1 MHSADSLSRKGAFF
15 SLFTLKRRAA
25 LWLAFHVLIIAVFVI
40 ALVARGGFK
49 IDADLFNMF
58 PKTFSDDVAVRLAD
72 EKLTE
77 ITAQN
82 IIVMAECTDFQK
94 AKKAA
99 VGVYEKVKD
108 SDNFKSLQLY
118 SSAGDFTTLAA
129 SLQQNHFNML
139 NEEAVN
145 SIEKNP
151 ALFAEKAV
159 AQAFSPFSI
168 LGANDI
174 ESDPFMLCETEARG
188 LLNALKNSG
197 VSISLKDGVMAAK
210 DGDLWYVLINGILSK
225 KGAALVSK
233 TNGVAELY
241 NAAAEFSGDDVNFI
255 FSGAPFNS
263 HESSN
268 SAIKEVSIISG
279 VSIALVLV
287 ILISVFKSA
296 MPLLLSLLSILL
308 SVMAA
313 FCSTIA
319 VFGKIHILAL
329 VFGTSLIGSC
339 IDYSLHFFTR
349 WMADKRLANGEEAV
363 QKIFSGLA
371 LAILSSVVCYAA
383 LLFAPFQLLKQMA
396 VFSIVGL
403 SSSFLTTVC
412 VFPFIPLPPKEK
424 QISLLKLMKPSG
436 NKENKRFV
444 GRVGVFLIFA
454 FSLSSL
460 LILHDRFSVRNDLTK
475 LYTMEGKLL
484 EDRVKTNSITKYAPS
499 GWFVVRGD
507 SEDALL
513 EKEEELC
520 RKIDELTSG
529 RTSYMATSKF
539 IPSIAHQN
547 RSREAVKKLL
557 PLAAAQY
564 EALGFSEEEA
574 ASLSSQLEEDFR
586 TSEGSYIS
594 LAKGTV
600 PSVLTGSLSSFWL
613 GEIGGKWYSVVMP
626 NMILDSVAFRTLAK
640 GDEDLSFANKVS
652 DMSADLDR
660 LTLMILKFFAAA
672 YVVMFVVLKLFYKMK
687 QTLKIISVPILI
699 VLTTAAIFAWLKIDL
714 EFFSV
719 TGMILVFGLGLDYI
733 IYMMENEKPSV
744 RGSKTIEPFATL
756 LSFVST
762 IVSFGALSLSS
773 FRPVHLIGLS
783 IFIGL
788 STAYVSTMFYDRS
801 L

>member
-1 MHSADSLSRKGAFF
+1 MHSAHSQSRKGAFF
-15 SLFTLKRRAA
+15 SLFTPKRRAA
-25 LWLAFHVLIIAVFVI
+25 LWLAFHVLVILLFVVS
-40 ALVARGGFK
+40 LVINGGFK

-58 PKTFSDDVAVRLAD
+58 PKTFSEDVAVKLAD

-82 IIVMAECTDFQK
+82 VIVMAECADFQM
-94 AKKAA
+94 AKDAA
-99 VGVYEKVKD
+99 VGVYELVKD

-118 SSAGDFTTLAA
+118 SGTGDITAFAS
-129 SLQQNHFNML
+129 SLQQNHFNLL
-139 NEEAVN
+139 NKEAVT

-159 AQAFSPFSI
+159 AQAFSPFSL
-168 LGANDI
+168 LGADDI

-188 LLNALKNSG
+188 LLSALKNSG

-210 DGDLWYVLINGILSK
+210 ENDLWYVLISGILSK

-241 NAAAEFSGDDVNFI
+241 AAAQEFTSEGVNFV

-287 ILISVFKSA
+287 ILLSVFKSA
-296 MPLLLSLLSILL
+296 LPLVSSLLAILL
-308 SVMAA
+308 SVVAA

-349 WMADKRLANGEEAV
+349 WMADKRLTSGEDAV

-403 SSSFLTTVC
+403 TSSFLTTVC
-412 VFPFIPLPPKEK
+412 VYPFIPLPPKEK
-424 QISLLKLMKPSG
+424 QISLLRLMKPAS
-436 NKENKRFV
+436 NKENKRFI

-460 LILHDRFSVRNDLTK
+460 LILHERFSVRNDLTK

-484 EDRVKTNSITKYAPS
+484 EDRVKTNAITKYAPS

-520 RKIDELTSG
+520 HKIDELTSG

-539 IPSIAHQN
+539 IPSIAHQK
-547 RSREAVKKLL
+547 RSREAVQKLL

-564 EALGFSEEEA
+564 EALGFTSEEA
-574 ASLSSQLEEDFR
+574 ASLSEQLQADFLA
-586 TSEGSYIS
+586 SEGHYVS
-594 LAKGTV
+594 LSDGSL
-600 PSVLTGSLSSFWL
+600 PSALTESLSSFWL
-613 GEIGGKWYSVVMP
+613 GEVGGKWYSVVMP
-626 NMILDSVAFRTLAK
+626 NMILDSVAFRTLAR

-660 LTLMILKFFAAA
+660 LTVMILKFFAAA
-672 YVVMFVVLKLFYKMK
+672 YVVMFIVLKFFFKMK

-719 TGMILVFGLGLDYI
+719 TGLILVFGLGLDYI

>member
-1 MHSADSLSRKGAFF
+1 MHSAHSQSRKGTFF
-15 SLFTLKRRAA
+15 SLFTPKRRAA
-25 LWLAFHVLIIAVFVI
+25 LWLAFHVLVILFFVLS
-40 ALVARGGFK
+40 LVVNGGFK

-58 PKTFSDDVAVRLAD
+58 PKSFSEDAAVKLAD

-82 IIVMAECTDFQK
+82 VIVMAECADFQK
-94 AKKAA
+94 AKDAA
-99 VGVYEKVKD
+99 AGVYELVKD

-118 SSAGDFTTLAA
+118 SGTGDFSSLAA
-129 SLQQNHFNML
+129 ALEKNHFNLL
-139 NEEAVN
+139 NQEAVE

-159 AQAFSPFSI
+159 AQAFSPFSL
-168 LGANDI
+168 LGAQDI

-188 LLNALKNSG
+188 FVSALKNTG
-197 VSISLKDGVMAAK
+197 VAISLKDGVMAAK
-210 DGDLWYVLINGILSK
+210 EGDLWYVMISGILSK

-241 NAAAEFSGDDVNFI
+241 QAASQYSGDGVTFI

-268 SAIKEVSIISG
+268 SAIKEVSIISA

-287 ILISVFKSA
+287 ILLSVFKSA
-296 MPLLLSLLSILL
+296 LPLCMSLLSILL

-349 WMADKRLANGEEAV
+349 WMADKRLASGEEAV

-403 SSSFLTTVC
+403 TSSFLTTVC
-412 VFPFIPLPPKEK
+412 VFPFIPLPPKDK
-424 QISLLKLMKPSG
+424 QVSLLRLMKPAG
-436 NKENKRFV
+436 NKENKRFI

-454 FSLSSL
+454 FSISSL

-513 EKEEELC
+513 EKEEDLC

-529 RTSYMATSKF
+529 RTNYMATSKF
-539 IPSIAHQN
+539 IPSIAHQK
-547 RSREAVKKLL
+547 RSREAVRKLL
-557 PLAAAQY
+557 PFAASQY
-564 EALGFSEEEA
+564 EALGFDDEEIPALVKQLEA
-574 ASLSSQLEEDFR
+574 DFAATEEHYTSLSDGTLPDA
-586 TSEGSYIS
+586 
-594 LAKGTV
+594 LAE
-600 PSVLTGSLSSFWL
+600 SLSSFWL
-613 GEIGGKWYSVVMP
+613 GQVGGNWYSVVMP

-660 LTLMILKFFAAA
+660 LTVMILEFFAAA
-672 YVVMFVVLKLFYKMK
+672 YIVMFIVLKFFYRMK

-699 VLTTAAIFAWLKIDL
+699 VLTTAAVFAWLKIDL

-762 IVSFGALSLSS
+762 VVSFGALSLSS

-783 IFIGL
+783 IFVGL